1 MKVLLSKEH
10 YCYQI
15 HRFFWLNILLQ
26 LSANSRALKSKL
38 TFFIWELFQLSCW
51 ASIIGSYNTR
61 GALKKLVSVPPSK
74 TTFYGIHSI
83 TAKSV
88 RDWNTFQNKIA
99 YEFYQDTVVTPKLV
113 STLKAYLLTSYLNNN
128 EYYLVNIYTKFELS
142 THIVYLH

>member
-1 MKVLLSKEH
+1 M
-10 YCYQI
+10 
-15 HRFFWLNILLQ
+15 
-26 LSANSRALKSKL
+26 SANSRALKSKL
-38 TFFIWELFQLSCW
+38 TVSIWGYFTYLAECH
-51 ASIIGSYNTR
+51 SYNR

-74 TTFYGIHSI
+74 STFYGIHSI

-128 EYYLVNIYTKFELS
+128 E
-142 THIVYLH
+142 